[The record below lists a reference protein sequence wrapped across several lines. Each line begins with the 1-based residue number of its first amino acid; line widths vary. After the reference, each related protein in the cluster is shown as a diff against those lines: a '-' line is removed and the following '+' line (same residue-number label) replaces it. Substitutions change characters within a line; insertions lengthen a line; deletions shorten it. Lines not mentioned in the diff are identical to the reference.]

1 MTVLLLLA
9 GPSWF
14 PLGCGSW
21 QGRREAFSTLSFACL
36 LYPPTCPSGGL
47 SSMNVLCA
55 ALRNLGCSTQGKLP
69 ILPPPHCRALGLE
82 RSFCLPETW
91 CHLSS
96 SLQLAEARCSSLG
109 VPTISL
115 TQEGGRTPRDSDSC
129 LFLPE
134 LSGA

>member
-21 QGRREAFSTLSFACL
+21 QGRPAAFSTLSFACFP
-36 LYPPTCPSGGL
+36 YCRTCSSGGL
-47 SSMNVLCA
+47 SSMSVLCA

-82 RSFCLPETW
+82 KSFCLSETW

-96 SLQLAEARCSSLG
+96 SLQLAEAQCSSLG

-115 TQEGGRTPRDSDSC
+115 TRERGRAPRDSDNC
-129 LFLPE
+129 FVIPE